1 MIIHDQPPHLSC
13 EILLKRS
20 LEVGLFIGKGGE
32 TIKDLR
38 ERRPGGWE
46 LMRNLWVSK
55 MFTKKDRARWI
66 LTSFNHVF
74 FIFCEAKSSKHNAI

>member
-1 MIIHDQPPHLSC
+1 MLLAAMIIHDQPPHLSC
-13 EILLKRS
+13 EIILKRL

-46 LMRNLWVSK
+46 LMRNL
-55 MFTKKDRARWI
+55 
-66 LTSFNHVF
+66 
-74 FIFCEAKSSKHNAI
+74 